1 MVPSSLVLDRVIEL
15 RAFWSIE
22 RGIIFQETE
31 KMGDD
36 FSLDLGNCAIDTQKM
51 KSENSNLLTTQ
62 FNSKSVDL
70 SIVWK

>member
-1 MVPSSLVLDRVIEL
+1 
-15 RAFWSIE
+15 
-22 RGIIFQETE
+22 
-31 KMGDD
+31 MGDD

-70 SIVWK
+70 SIVWNSDSRMGRDLGSFNSQL

>member
-1 MVPSSLVLDRVIEL
+1 
-15 RAFWSIE
+15 
-22 RGIIFQETE
+22 
-31 KMGDD
+31 MGDD